1 MLLILRNPIETA
13 LNKKSLS
20 LGYGAVYWTFFFR
33 PVTGSSQLSLT
44 YPKWCAGL
52 DGKEESEWEKDFFSF
67 FPSPTALVAALVSK
81 TTGNESGVKFSILIS
96 STYTYSFMKVIRLHF
111 SKISPQYLHSYPSN
125 FQAQYRLGSCLSA
138 CKRYSEAL
146 EPFSRSLQLLLDN
159 PSSTEHDKV
168 DTLNHV
174 LSVALKHPG
183 TSTFISF
190 IHINAKQYFKEQR
203 YH

>member
-33 PVTGSSQLSLT
+33 PVTGSSPVVSHLPEVVRRVRWEGGKWVRERLLLVLPITHCSLH
-44 YPKWCAGL
+44 ARFE
-52 DGKEESEWEKDFFSF
+52 DDWERVRTAIFF
-67 FPSPTALVAALVSK
+67 
-81 TTGNESGVKFSILIS
+81 LIS
-96 STYTYSFMKVIRLHF
+96 STYNYSFMKDIRLHF
-111 SKISPQYLHSYPSN
+111 SKMSPQYLHSYPLN

>member
-1 MLLILRNPIETA
+1 MGRRKVSERKTSSRSSHHPLLTA
-13 LNKKSLS
+13 CAFRRR
-20 LGYGAVYWTFFFR
+20 LGTSQDCNFF
-33 PVTGSSQLSLT
+33 
-44 YPKWCAGL
+44 
-52 DGKEESEWEKDFFSF
+52 
-67 FPSPTALVAALVSK
+67 
-81 TTGNESGVKFSILIS
+81 LIS
-96 STYTYSFMKVIRLHF
+96 STYNYSFMKDIRLHF
-111 SKISPQYLHSYPSN
+111 SKISPQYLHSYPLN

-146 EPFSRSLQLLLDN
+146 EPFSRSLQLLLNN

-168 DTLNHV
+168 DTLNQV

>member
-1 MLLILRNPIETA
+1 MSERLPLFLPITHCSLHARFEDDWEQVRTA
-13 LNKKSLS
+13 I
-20 LGYGAVYWTFFFR
+20 FF
-33 PVTGSSQLSLT
+33 
-44 YPKWCAGL
+44 
-52 DGKEESEWEKDFFSF
+52 
-67 FPSPTALVAALVSK
+67 
-81 TTGNESGVKFSILIS
+81 LIS

-111 SKISPQYLHSYPSN
+111 SKISPQYLHSYPLN

-146 EPFSRSLQLLLDN
+146 EPFSRSLQLLLNN

-168 DTLNHV
+168 DTLNQV
-174 LSVALKHPG
+174 LSVAVKHPG
-183 TSTFISF
+183 TSTFISV